1 MDAAQQKMLREIQAL
16 EFSLVDLNLFL
27 NTHPYCT
34 DALALYKE
42 YLNMLEEIRCEY
54 ERRYGPI
61 SLEGCGL
68 GETSWDWALKPW
80 PWHQYEGGMKR
91 VDV

>member
-16 EFSLVDLNLFL
+16 EFSLVDLHLFL
-27 NTHPYCT
+27 DTHPYCV
-34 DALALYKE
+34 DALNLFKE
-42 YLNMLEEIRCEY
+42 YSNMLHEVKCEY

-61 SLEGCGL
+61 DPMGCGI
-68 GETSWDWALKPW
+68 GETSWEWALQPW

>member
-1 MDAAQQKMLREIQAL
+1 MDTTQKKMLREIQAL
-16 EFSLVDLNLFL
+16 EFSLVDLHLFL
-27 NTHPYCT
+27 NTHPHAT
-34 DALALYKE
+34 EALNLYKE
-42 YLNMLEEIRCEY
+42 YLNMLEETKCEY

-61 SLEGCGL
+61 SPDGCGL
-68 GETSWDWALKPW
+68 GENSWEWALQPW